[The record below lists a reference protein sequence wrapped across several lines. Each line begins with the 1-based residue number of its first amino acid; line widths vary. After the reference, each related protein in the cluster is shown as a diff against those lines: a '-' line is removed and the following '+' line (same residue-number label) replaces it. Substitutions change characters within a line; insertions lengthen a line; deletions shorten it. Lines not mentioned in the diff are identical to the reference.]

1 MEEREDEAS
10 SIHDADIHV
19 CIFPHLDEFVVLDVR
34 DMENPRFRVVPAKEM
49 LTPAYYQEVRKEFS
63 RMLQSGESPFL
74 SLITLPERL
83 ELYLRKKGMQALTHL
98 VQNGD
103 PSPEEQRLSLFLC
116 AGPILS
122 MSDEDISAS
131 LETFFQDRLPAS
143 FVREYGDTFRRLLA
157 QEKASIK
164 ARQQEELRRA
174 VLGRSSQFFTL
185 WQSRPSSEVN

>member
-1 MEEREDEAS
+1 MEEREDEATS
-10 SIHDADIHV
+10 VHDADLHV

-103 PSPEEQRLSLFLC
+103 PSPEERRLSLFLC

-131 LETFFQDRLPAS
+131 LEAFFQDRLPAP
-143 FVREYGDTFRRLLA
+143 FVREYGDTFRGLLA